1 MSPIAVR
8 PLRPADREAW
18 RALYRGYGD
27 FYARPKSDAD
37 LDALWARTQGPD
49 AEIEVFVATDAG
61 DRPIGLA
68 HVREFAWPLAGT
80 TGLYLD
86 DLFVDPAAR
95 GAGAGRALL
104 AHLRVLAHE
113 RGLGVVRWI
122 TREDNATARAL
133 YDTVATATPFV
144 TYDMQPA
151 AE

>member
-1 MSPIAVR
+1 MSSIAIR
-8 PLRPADREAW
+8 SLRPDDREAW
-18 RALYRGYGD
+18 RTLYRGYGD

-37 LDALWARTQGPD
+37 LDALWARTQGAD
-49 AEIEVFVATDAG
+49 AEIEVFVATGAD

-68 HVREFAWPLAGT
+68 HVREFPWPLVGT

-86 DLFVDPAAR
+86 DLFVDPAVR
-95 GAGAGRALL
+95 GTGAGRALL

-151 AE
+151 PE